1 MRTGKL
7 VWLYFQQRLDF
18 FQKVL
23 SLSSE
28 LNVQTKTEGVVV
40 KVVEIVTFYISFTSV
55 VENSRSHLSVLKV
68 YLSIIFVE

>member
-1 MRTGKL
+1 M
-7 VWLYFQQRLDF
+7 VWSYFQQRLDF

-28 LNVQTKTEGVVV
+28 LNVQTETEGVVV

>member
-1 MRTGKL
+1 M

-28 LNVQTKTEGVVV
+28 LNVQTKTKGAVV